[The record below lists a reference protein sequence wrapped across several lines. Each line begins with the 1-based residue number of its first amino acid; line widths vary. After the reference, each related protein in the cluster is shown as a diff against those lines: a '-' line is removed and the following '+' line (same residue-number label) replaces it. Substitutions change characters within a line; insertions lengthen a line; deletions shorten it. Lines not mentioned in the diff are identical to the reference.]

1 MKDNF
6 DIQLKQKVKFLPIKE
21 HSSDLWNKVQSELDF
36 EDRLNS
42 LSKELPEYTHNPKMW
57 DSIQN
62 KSKKRVKQ
70 KRLYYLSG
78 IAASIIFFISIIQYI
93 PYKKEYSKRYT
104 VEIIDN
110 TNHSITKSNADDVN
124 TMLQQYCNYSNINCN
139 TPDFMRIKSELVR
152 LENDINKLNQVI
164 LNFGESDELIQCL
177 IRMEK
182 QKLAFIDE
190 LLKT

>member
-6 DIQLKQKVKFLPIKE
+6 EIQLKQKVKSLPIKK
-21 HSSDLWNKVQSELDF
+21 HSSDLWSKVQSGLDF

-42 LSKELPEYTHNPKMW
+42 LTKELPEYAHNPEMW
-57 DSIQN
+57 DKIQN
-62 KSKKRVKQ
+62 KSTKRVKRI
-70 KRLYYLSG
+70 KLYYLSG
-78 IAASIIFFISIIQYI
+78 IAASIIVFISIIQYL
-93 PYKKEYSKRYT
+93 PNKEEYTKRHT
-104 VEIIDN
+104 VEIIEN
-110 TNHSITKSNADDVN
+110 TNHSITKTNADDVN

-139 TPDFMRIKSELVR
+139 TPDFMRIKSELIK
-152 LENDINKLNQVI
+152 LENDINKLNKVI

-177 IRMEK
+177 IRMEN